1 MWTEV
6 EILVGLFCASAP
18 ALKALILRY
27 SPKFLGTALSSRTRE
42 LNEQT
47 MRTFGFSA
55 NKSFDG
61 EEGIQSFN
69 MDDLELGTRYDSEI
83 RKSQTTRDSLQQFD
97 FGFESHHDFDIVRP
111 PSYQQLP
118 PHYASTNA

>member
-6 EILVGLFCASAP
+6 EIVVGLFCASAP

-27 SPKFLGTALSSRTRE
+27 SPKFLGTVMSSHTRE

-61 EEGIQSFN
+61 DGRIQSFN

-83 RKSQTTRDSLQQFD
+83 RKSQTTRESLQRFD
-97 FGFESHHDFDIVRP
+97 FGFESHHDFDIVQP
-111 PSYQQLP
+111 PSYQRFP
-118 PHYASTNA
+118 PRYAQH